1 MRIIYL
7 IFAFIFL
14 FLACLG
20 TVLPVLP
27 TTPFLL
33 LASFFFAKSSQR
45 FEKWFKSLPLYK
57 KHLESFEKQ
66 RAMTLQTKLTIL
78 IPVTLMLMAAFML
91 TPNYIGKGLIVLVL
105 IIKYVYFFVGIKTL
119 RLERQ

>member
-1 MRIIYL
+1 MKIVSL
-7 IFAFIFL
+7 GLAFIFL

-20 TVLPVLP
+20 AILPVLP

-33 LASFFFAKSSQR
+33 LASFFFAKSSKR
-45 FEKWFKSLPLYK
+45 FEVWFKSLPLYK

-66 RAMTLQTKLTIL
+66 RAMTLHTKLVIL
-78 IPVTLMLMAAFML
+78 IPVTFMLMAAFFL
-91 TPNYIGKGLIVLVL
+91 TPSYIGKTMITLVL
-105 IIKYVYFFVGIKTL
+105 IIKYIYFFTAIKTL